1 MAGAPL
7 FPWSVLRAFL
17 VGVAI
22 IIPLPIV
29 LRRARARDEK
39 LTWTKA
45 VLLGGWLIAISIVLI
60 GEVPSRILYWFDS
73 THALI
78 SAKLH
83 FMQWQEKQLANN
95 PGYQLLAD
103 IVANT
108 VQGIFFVIIAAAA
121 YFWGERHRKEGK
133 FKS

>member
-1 MAGAPL
+1 MAAAPI
-7 FPWSVLRAFL
+7 FPWSVVRALL
-17 VGVAI
+17 VALAI
-22 IIPLPIV
+22 ALPLPYV
-29 LRRARARDEK
+29 LKKSKTEK

-45 VLLGGWLIAISIVLI
+45 VILGAWMLAGTIVLI
-60 GEVPSRILYWFDS
+60 GDVPSRLLYWFDS

-78 SAKLH
+78 SAKWH
-83 FMQWQEKQLANN
+83 FMAWQEKQLANN

-108 VQGIFFVIIAAAA
+108 VQGIFFVLIAAGV
-121 YFWGERHRKEGK
+121 YFWGEKHKKEGR

>member
-1 MAGAPL
+1 MQGAPI
-7 FPWSVLRAFL
+7 FPWSVVRALL
-17 VGVAI
+17 VGIAL

-29 LRRARARDEK
+29 LRRQKDEK

-45 VLLGGWLIAISIVLI
+45 VLLGAWLLAISIVLI
-60 GEVPSRILYWFDS
+60 GDVPSRILYWFDS

-83 FMQWQEKQLANN
+83 FMQWQEKPLANN

-108 VQGIFFVIIAAAA
+108 VQGVFFVAIAAGA